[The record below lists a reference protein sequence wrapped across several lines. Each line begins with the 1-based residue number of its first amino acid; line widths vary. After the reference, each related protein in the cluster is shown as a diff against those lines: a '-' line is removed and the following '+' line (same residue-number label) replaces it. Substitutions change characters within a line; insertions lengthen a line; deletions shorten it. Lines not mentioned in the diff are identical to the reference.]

1 MRIYMLNTNM
11 GTENREH
18 GTGNREQGSENRE
31 MGTGKW
37 EQGNG
42 NREIGI
48 VMMSWK
54 S

>member
-1 MRIYMLNTNM
+1 MLNTNM

-37 EQGNG
+37 EQGNR
-42 NREIGI
+42 NSHDVME
-48 VMMSWK
+48 VMMS
-54 S
+54 